1 MSDDDK
7 YNDVNRSLE
16 HERDEPE
23 GRVLYTDALLE
34 AHIGHGPIEDRTTDP
49 EQRWRETGDCVD
61 DRLTRKQIEQNPD
74 RASFGFP
81 GGGLGIEYIMI
92 AVAEQ
97 ADIPRDKALKTVRSV
112 IGTPTSHTD
121 NHPHSPEHE
130 VAGCGFCNGMMF
142 DSDFK
147 VPGSL
152 PEYFAKELL
161 PEEIRQGMKPKVLT
175 GQHKAGA
182 VIVVRSDPR
191 GTGKFRNLPHQLDN
205 GQQAFVFHQDEFEA
219 LIDYLARKIYVE
231 SGMTDQLTLTIHQ
244 FAERAIQTAN
254 KFHTVILAKLAKKH
268 SLPMYAVELD
278 GSYWKIDY

>member
-7 YNDVNRSLE
+7 QNDMNKPLE
-16 HERDEPE
+16 HEHRESE
-23 GRVLYTDALLE
+23 GRILYTDALLE
-34 AHIGHGPIEDRTTDP
+34 AHIGRGPIEDRTTAP

-61 DRLTRKQIEQNPD
+61 DRLTRQQIEQNPD

-112 IGTPTSHTD
+112 IGRPTSHTD

-142 DSDFK
+142 DPAFN

-152 PEYFAKELL
+152 PEYFAEELL
-161 PEEIRQGMKPKVLT
+161 PEEISRGMKPKVLT
-175 GQHKAGA
+175 GEHKAGA
-182 VIVVRSDPR
+182 VIVVRSDPK

-205 GQQAFVFHQDEFEA
+205 GLQAFVFHQDEFEA
-219 LIDYLARKIYVE
+219 LIDYLARKIYAE
-231 SGMTDQLTLTIHQ
+231 SGMADRLTLTADQ
-244 FAERAIQTAN
+244 FAERALKTAN
-254 KFHTVILAKLAKKH
+254 EFHAVVLAKLAKKH
-268 SLPMYAVELD
+268 GLPMYVVELD
-278 GSYWKIDY
+278 GSYKKVDY